1 MLVLKV
7 QKLNRV
13 TYFMTEKL
21 CFSNQYTANNI
32 WQSDYFIKLWQTRVT
47 CHHLDEDYRASMLS
61 MTAGLLMLLRERN
74 R

>member
-21 CFSNQYTANNI
+21 CFSNQYTANNV
-32 WQSDYFIKLWQTRVT
+32 WLSGTSLSFGKL
-47 CHHLDEDYRASMLS
+47 E
-61 MTAGLLMLLRERN
+61 LLVIT
-74 R
+74 